1 MSTNFPHH
9 KFCPRSRYAWY
20 VHACVQVVR
29 LARASFEGPVLAM
42 LADGALDMDV
52 EIKIRDGGAVA
63 LTTPPAPADGHAAAA
78 TSSSSSSATA
88 AVTSS
93 SPRGNRKRSHGEMT
107 SSANVAV
114 PNDDNGTSSSSIPAA
129 ALSSSSS
136 SSSAAADGNDDED
149 ADRVLEIS
157 ERLDTLMTTIYRRI
171 VLVTTYDP
179 GSLTS
184 AMSAVVR
191 ARRLYRTHLEGVFER
206 KVRTTDRTKFV
217 QFTFLVLF
225 GRENDAL
232 EEVGR
237 LLAKREEEQRLRLL
251 QQQPTDG
258 GGGGVVRAPTT
269 AAMEDEKM
277 DPESTM
283 MPASSDEPLYRGFIA
298 KLIDY
303 FYNPNYAGDAPRRTV
318 VCYLASFVSRATFV
332 CPETVCECLAALL
345 RWGEV
350 YISAQS
356 EEATAGKVGGV
367 ANVKGGGSGMRR
379 LPSSASRSSLGGNT
393 LHPCEMHALFYTC
406 CQAAFYIFCFR
417 GAEALRYYRSACRRS
432 DDPEGPYA
440 DPESVDIGP
449 ERWKFLCGHA
459 LQPLK
464 YCLESVRAEFLN
476 LAEDLNLFCDD
487 YVDDGGARQ
496 DGATKFLE
504 QLRSNTEQDKQK
516 KTHVS
521 KKLKS
526 TIRKSRRSTII
537 STAATQEKKRLD
549 GGVGGLGRG
558 SNPLDSF
565 FPFDPYL
572 LQNSSENVHPYF
584 RNWEDCILTIEDDA
598 EDDGHIEEGFLSED
612 SNSEVSRDDEEGI
625 GDSEEDD
632 SDDEEEDGDEHTH
645 GSGRIDPRKESPTT
659 AERVKLLHDDDGFEM
674 EIRRSRAMSTGSQC
688 SW

>member
-1 MSTNFPHH
+1 M
-9 KFCPRSRYAWY
+9 
-20 VHACVQVVR
+20 
-29 LARASFEGPVLAM
+29 
-42 LADGALDMDV
+42 
-52 EIKIRDGGAVA
+52 
-63 LTTPPAPADGHAAAA
+63 
-78 TSSSSSSATA
+78 
-88 AVTSS
+88 
-93 SPRGNRKRSHGEMT
+93 
-107 SSANVAV
+107 
-114 PNDDNGTSSSSIPAA
+114 
-129 ALSSSSS
+129 
-136 SSSAAADGNDDED
+136 
-149 ADRVLEIS
+149 
-157 ERLDTLMTTIYRRI
+157 
-171 VLVTTYDP
+171 
-179 GSLTS
+179 
-184 AMSAVVR
+184 
-191 ARRLYRTHLEGVFER
+191 
-206 KVRTTDRTKFV
+206 
-217 QFTFLVLF
+217 
-225 GRENDAL
+225 
-232 EEVGR
+232 
-237 LLAKREEEQRLRLL
+237 
-251 QQQPTDG
+251 G
-258 GGGGVVRAPTT
+258 GGGGVVRTPMT

-356 EEATAGKVGGV
+356 EEATAGKAGGV

-487 YVDDGGARQ
+487 CVDAGGARQ

-516 KTHVS
+516 KTDLS

-572 LQNSSENVHPYF
+572 LQNSYENVHPYF

-612 SNSEVSRDDEEGI
+612 SNSEVSRDGEEGI
-625 GDSEEDD
+625 GDSRSDGSDLDDEEELVDIEEDD

-645 GSGRIDPRKESPTT
+645 GSGRIDPRKEGPTT